1 MDKIKKVKLTPA
13 ACGLD
18 LGDGSERADDL
29 SF

>member
-18 LGDGSERADDL
+18 LGDGSVCRGRIC
-29 SF
+29 